1 MRFSRIQKA
10 ISWDC
15 GKIFHTKFINN
26 LSFLFYMKQHKHKK
40 HTDLPQYVEPTTEGK
55 CNYCHKIV
63 KSLEHHVQAMHKKE
77 KLVK

>member
-1 MRFSRIQKA
+1 
-10 ISWDC
+10 
-15 GKIFHTKFINN
+15 
-26 LSFLFYMKQHKHKK
+26 MKQHKHKK